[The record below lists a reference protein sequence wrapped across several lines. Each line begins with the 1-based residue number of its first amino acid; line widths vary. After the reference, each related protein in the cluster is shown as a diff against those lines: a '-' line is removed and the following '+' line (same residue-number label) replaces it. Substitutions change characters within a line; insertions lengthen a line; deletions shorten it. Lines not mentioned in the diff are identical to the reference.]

1 MPPSLPPISL
11 PPLTLW
17 PRRAIVSRMR
27 TIASIAQELQI
38 PESSARYYR
47 DRFAPWVPTIG
58 EGRGRRYPD
67 AAVPVLR
74 TIAELSRAGW
84 SAPMIEGEL
93 QRRGFAIDAQAIQPQ
108 QQDAATQQQTA
119 AVELERLIRGA
130 VAAEVAP
137 LREELQAARNEIA
150 QLRAALLLAERAR
163 LAPPSPPPEQP
174 QQPQPQ
180 PQRPGVVARVLRR
193 LRP

>member
-1 MPPSLPPISL
+1 
-11 PPLTLW
+11 
-17 PRRAIVSRMR
+17 
-27 TIASIAQELQI
+27 
-38 PESSARYYR
+38 
-47 DRFAPWVPTIG
+47 
-58 EGRGRRYPD
+58 
-67 AAVPVLR
+67 
-74 TIAELSRAGW
+74 
-84 SAPMIEGEL
+84 MIEGEL